1 MGEPLFELARYD
13 RAVVVLKVPE
23 KLVLAA
29 IACEGAEFAP
39 SAAPDR
45 SFELQ
50 QLRIAPASTVI
61 DEANVFL
68 GEAVVMTSLEGI
80 APGMEGVAHLRA
92 GDRPVWWVLTHRLT
106 DWARLN
112 FWL

>member
-1 MGEPLFELARYD
+1 M
-13 RAVVVLKVPE
+13 VLKVPE

-29 IACEGAEFAP
+29 SACERAEFAP
-39 SAAPDR
+39 TAAPGR
-45 SFELQ
+45 KFELQ
-50 QLRIAPASTVI
+50 HLRIAPASTVV
-61 DEANVFL
+61 DEVNVFL
-68 GEAVVMTSLEGI
+68 GEAVVLTSLEGI